1 MYIHVPTHQD
11 DRRNDRLAKQAMD
24 TLKILGASGASH
36 GWKVKML
43 RLDMWEIEPKQWL
56 LF

>member
-24 TLKILGASGASH
+24 THKILGASGTSH
-36 GWKVKML
+36 GWDGENV
-43 RLDMWEIEPKQWL
+43 EAGYVGN
-56 LF
+56 